1 MFEEPARAHG
11 SMVVEIETDCV
22 STACSTS
29 VFFALAQTLRM
40 QLVLCVGS
48 YSQLVLG
55 KTQLFLAAFKHA
67 MLVCFAFWGQGGRGG
82 GMAESRRGTS
92 LEPD

>member
-1 MFEEPARAHG
+1 MFNQ
-11 SMVVEIETDCV
+11 CV
-22 STACSTS
+22 
-29 VFFALAQTLRM
+29 FALAQTLRM

-67 MLVCFAFWGQGGRGG
+67 MLVCFAFWGQGGEAWRKVGE
-82 GMAESRRGTS
+82 AH
-92 LEPD
+92 L